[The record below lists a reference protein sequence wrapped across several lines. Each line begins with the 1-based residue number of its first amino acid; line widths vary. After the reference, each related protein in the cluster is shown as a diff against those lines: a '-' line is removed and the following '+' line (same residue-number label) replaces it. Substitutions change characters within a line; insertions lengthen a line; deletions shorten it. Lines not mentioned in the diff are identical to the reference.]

1 MNNDKLNS
9 MSSDKVQIAAF
20 KLLDQMQRIPQE
32 EQLGAASFMF
42 LLISKKYGLDARQS
56 MQWAERIFRDSLSK
70 GRGEAARAI
79 QAYLEGEH

>member
-9 MSSDKVQIAAF
+9 MSSEKVQQAAF
-20 KLLDQMQRIPQE
+20 TLLDQMQRLPVE
-32 EQLGAASFMF
+32 HQLGAASFMF